1 MGQRFSTPV
10 CLKSPLRLHEVF
22 QRVSASA
29 GGVGGLWSDGESP
42 FHGDVGGDSCRL
54 IATGGGRDLQK
65 RELRLNF
72 MNDVDGGTRIEGGFV
87 LRSGTLIFAVLWFG
101 FVSVFLIAGLIA
113 RVRSDRSDDAAF
125 FLLVPTLMLTFG
137 VLFAVVLGFVG
148 RWYEK
153 SMIRYLK
160 VLLDAK

>member
-1 MGQRFSTPV
+1 
-10 CLKSPLRLHEVF
+10 
-22 QRVSASA
+22 
-29 GGVGGLWSDGESP
+29 
-42 FHGDVGGDSCRL
+42 
-54 IATGGGRDLQK
+54 
-65 RELRLNF
+65 